1 MNKRVLL
8 VIAIGAWLIVGF
20 IILFVHPKVDIVE
33 EFGCPFFV
41 KGYAMNLDL
50 GHGASIDWLYMN
62 VNANEPLATREEVT
76 RALQDCQADSG
87 H

>member
-1 MNKRVLL
+1 MNNRKLL

-41 KGYAMNLDL
+41 EGYAMNLDL
-50 GHGASIDWLYMN
+50 GHEASIDWLYMN
-62 VNANEPLATREEVT
+62 VNADEPLATREEVIQ
-76 RALQDCQADSG
+76 ALEGC
-87 H
+87 